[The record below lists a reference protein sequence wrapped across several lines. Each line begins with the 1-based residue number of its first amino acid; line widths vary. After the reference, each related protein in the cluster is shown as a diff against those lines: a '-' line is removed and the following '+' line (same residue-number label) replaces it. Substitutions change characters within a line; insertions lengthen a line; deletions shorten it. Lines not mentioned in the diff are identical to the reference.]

1 MTGGG
6 PMKTKKTAVRSADY
20 VVKVMFLA
28 LLPVVILDVVVSIY
42 IMDALRKQT
51 VQTLMDTASLYISQ
65 IDTAHISI
73 NKHLIRCLDQE
84 NLRNALET
92 EDAKELILS
101 YNDLSKEVTVFMESF
116 DLSYQFF
123 FYNSQNERFLRPN
136 GVYPSMTQN
145 ELRQLNNELTAL
157 MQDIDTDVQRSYSDA
172 WEILSAGDTV
182 YFVKIFHSGS
192 CYAGCCIS
200 ADHIIEPLKEIN
212 LGNHGFVS
220 LTDKDGVPLTNEKEL
235 KKLNIEFSPAGSGPN
250 VYTSGWKLV
259 LNGGLTMGAFC
270 PHIILDKMTV
280 YERILALQL
289 LITATV
295 LLIAIGLFGS
305 ILYMKRQVLN
315 PIKTFSENLSRYRDM
330 EIIDLEDSNLIEL
343 EQANLQFQNLMDQI
357 RRLKIDIYEQELEKQ
372 RIQMNYMQLQIR
384 PHFFL
389 NCLNTIYSMAQ
400 TQLYE
405 EIMQL
410 SVIISDYFRYIFKNT
425 QDFVPVYAELRHI
438 ENYMKIQKLRYG
450 ERLSYEIYAEEGT
463 KNVKILPILL
473 QTFIENAIKYSAVLD
488 EKMHIR
494 TDISWAQADAYARKN
509 IQIQITDNGTGFPQ
523 EVLEALNDDRLLE
536 PAEGHRI
543 GITNAIQRL
552 RLFYKK
558 GEAAAAFSNLSAG
571 GACVTIL
578 LPADESHMILQ
589 EDEGHACTS
598 CR

>member
-1 MTGGG
+1 
-6 PMKTKKTAVRSADY
+6 
-20 VVKVMFLA
+20 
-28 LLPVVILDVVVSIY
+28 
-42 IMDALRKQT
+42 
-51 VQTLMDTASLYISQ
+51 
-65 IDTAHISI
+65 
-73 NKHLIRCLDQE
+73 
-84 NLRNALET
+84 
-92 EDAKELILS
+92 
-101 YNDLSKEVTVFMESF
+101 
-116 DLSYQFF
+116 
-123 FYNSQNERFLRPN
+123 
-136 GVYPSMTQN
+136 
-145 ELRQLNNELTAL
+145 
-157 MQDIDTDVQRSYSDA
+157 
-172 WEILSAGDTV
+172 
-182 YFVKIFHSGS
+182 
-192 CYAGCCIS
+192 
-200 ADHIIEPLKEIN
+200 
-212 LGNHGFVS
+212 
-220 LTDKDGVPLTNEKEL
+220 
-235 KKLNIEFSPAGSGPN
+235 
-250 VYTSGWKLV
+250 
-259 LNGGLTMGAFC
+259 MGAFC
-270 PHIILDKMTV
+270 PHIILDKLTA
-280 YERILALQL
+280 YERILVLQL

-305 ILYMKRQVLN
+305 VAYMKRQVLN

-357 RRLKIDIYEQELEKQ
+357 RGLKIDIYEKELEKQ

-405 EIMQL
+405 EIMRL

-425 QDFVPVYAELRHI
+425 QDFVPVYAELCHI

-463 KNVKILPILL
+463 KDVKILPILL

-494 TDISWAQADAYARKN
+494 TDISWAQADADASKN

-523 EVLEALNDDRLLE
+523 EVLEALNGERLLE
-536 PAEGHRI
+536 PEEGHRI

-552 RLFYKK
+552 RLFYREGE
-558 GEAAAAFSNLSAG
+558 GEAAAAFSNLPAG